1 MFWRAVNKKRWVL
14 GTQNKEV
21 QMKKTMKRMLCG
33 LMVLAMLFSLSAGLA
48 VSAFA
53 TDDGA
58 TTTGKTASGVCGEA
72 VTYSY
77 YDATPNDYSPSGV
90 LTITGIGAMYDYQ
103 QTSSMSVDT
112 PWFEADYRFDIQK
125 VVIMPGVTSIGAFAF
140 YNLTK
145 CTEVVIPIGVVSIGE
160 WAFAYT
166 AITKVDL
173 PVTLK
178 SVRHFAFF
186 NSKLPSDG
194 ANSTCAGFPSI
205 DNEKV
210 GNTSTNHEL
219 INDLDS
225 ASKDNIIVEASGKL
239 CDGIEWRYSST
250 SKTLT
255 LSSAYDG
262 VINKNIY
269 EMIDMQMTLENP
281 QPWPWSSYMS
291 SIQNVYI
298 TKGISN
304 IGQFVLAQ
312 LPALQS
318 VTVGEHIE
326 TIEKNAFNSDGMLR
340 GNIILPE
347 ATTTIEDEAF
357 LGCTGPITVITPNTK
372 EEVGNTFSKVGNT
385 GVVYQFANEGGS
397 TPSGPDAATTGLL
410 ANDTIRWTYIPVA
423 GMLFVEPVNA
433 GGKVNMPHF
442 ASSSEAP
449 WDAFDD
455 EIKVVYI
462 QPGIAEI
469 GKYNFA
475 DLPNL
480 TNVSFPSEDLTR
492 INSYAFG
499 NDVSL
504 TSVAF
509 PKSVAMIYQ
518 YAFYGCNGLTS
529 AVAANSFMMIDR
541 MGNEKLYSLLFGGGG
556 GTTPTPPPSTQ
567 PTTGSCG
574 LSAIWTYDKTTK
586 TLTISGSGPMTNY
599 NTPSETPWNYYM
611 DEIETLIVTKDIT
624 IVGSHA
630 LDGAD
635 ALKTVSL
642 PSSLMGVGTAA
653 FKACPAITTARVDK
667 VEGTLTISTE
677 NKDLT
682 DHLIYNS
689 ASTTPTNGNCGA
701 SATWV
706 YDPATKLL
714 VIAGSGTMTDYETP
728 ALTPWSS
735 YMTSIE
741 GVYVSEGITTVGKN
755 ALCGATALKQV
766 TLPSTLM
773 IVATSAFDNCPAI
786 NDATVERAEGTL
798 MIGNNNKDLTDHLR
812 YKASPSNPDNP
823 NPPVNPNPGTGNDDG
838 GSIPDTGLTWTYSPA
853 THALNIKGAGQIPN
867 YSAASPAP
875 WAKYASE
882 IEAITVQEGIT
893 AIGSYA
899 FANMPKLVDVY
910 LPQSLK
916 TIGDNAFNG
925 CTSVKTVKL
934 PDGLTSLGKGA
945 FRNCSSLTAIEIPA
959 GVRVIDDYTFCD
971 CVSLESVKLNKG
983 LERIGY
989 RAFYNCKALKLI
1001 EFPTTLTEIGSEAFW
1016 GCSGL
1021 EGVVISS
1028 SPLTIGKDAFAGCT
1042 SLVKVI
1048 LDKVSEPTVDTG
1060 NENLTD
1066 HYVASTASG
1075 TLANGV
1081 QWVVDRVDGTLTF
1094 FGSGEVVREEAWLD
1108 EMKYVDTVIFDN
1120 GITGI
1125 EAGLLKDDANV
1136 EYVRMANTVT
1146 SIGEGAF
1153 ERCRNLERV
1162 ILSGGLTTLGK
1173 SAFAGCTALTDIALP
1188 NSLTVIPESAF
1199 TSCTAMTAVT
1209 LGNAVTSIGKNAFD
1223 NCTSL
1228 REIVIPATVTTLS
1241 EGAFKDCTALSK
1253 VTLSGGKLPPLQKG
1267 IFVGCS
1273 GIQNV
1278 NFNGSKAQ
1286 WDTLTANADDEIKN
1300 AKINYTVSFTVKYVY
1315 VGGPLNGQLV
1325 QESVTYVGKPGEAF
1339 TITVPSVSFYTPKAT
1354 SLNQVF
1360 ASVDQEITVEFVP
1373 NEYTVTIEYVDA
1385 NGNKL
1390 SEDGKVNLTYG
1401 DSIKLSAANIPG
1413 YTAKLGS
1420 QEVNVNNGNTTI
1432 RFEYTINKYSYTV
1445 EYWNTRTETLLGSKT
1460 FEVDYMTVV
1469 TLKGA
1474 DMPMIKGY
1482 TLTDAEATYTIDG
1495 IKDNEQVIKVYY
1507 DPTGVELTIE
1517 YYNDKNVK
1525 IAEDKKVTVFYGDK
1539 LFVESPVVKGMK
1551 PAAAVEIEAYNGEG
1565 PVIKVVY
1572 EREEYTITVNF
1583 LMNSLTGEK
1592 RHEPYTAVAKFEDKF
1607 VFDLSKFEQ
1616 YAPDTGYE
1624 VKAPVLTIE
1633 SVSEDAE
1640 LNIVYT
1646 LRRLT
1651 VTVHYVDEN
1660 GNKIAEDFT
1669 QVYDYGT
1676 KVSHASPEV
1685 KGMTPDLAVYIV
1697 DSLTG
1702 DVEKTI
1708 AYTRRSYQVTV
1719 VFQEAGTVDYKMFP
1733 DFTTTVKYGDN
1744 YVFLL
1749 SEHKDYINPA
1759 YVTHTEALDFGT
1771 IEEDKVLT
1779 LTYSP
1784 KELKL
1789 TVEYTNADGT
1799 VVAKD
1804 ELTVLAGRAYEI
1816 AAKTLEGYK
1825 TTLAK
1830 SGVMGVDNM
1839 TIIIPLEAET
1849 STPGGNTQ
1857 NPGDNT
1863 QNPGDN
1869 TQKPGDNDNEKGG
1882 TGKVVA
1888 VILIIVLVLGGGG
1901 AAFYFLY
1908 LKKPL

>member
-1 MFWRAVNKKRWVL
+1 
-14 GTQNKEV
+14 
-21 QMKKTMKRMLCG
+21 MKKTMKRMLCG

-77 YDATPNDYSPSGV
+77 YDATPGDHSPSGV
-90 LTITGIGAMYDYQ
+90 LTITGVGAMYDYQ

-112 PWFEADYRFDIQK
+112 PWYEADYRFDIQK
-125 VVIMPGVTSIGAFAF
+125 VVIMPGVTSIGSFAF
-140 YNLTK
+140 FNLTK
-145 CTEVVIPIGVVSIGE
+145 CTEVTIPLGVVSIGE

-166 AITKVDL
+166 AIKKVAL

-186 NSKLPSDG
+186 NSQLLSDG
-194 ANSTCAGFPSI
+194 ANSTCAGYPSI
-205 DNEKV
+205 DNEV
-210 GNTSTNHEL
+210 MGSTSTNYEL
-219 INDLDS
+219 INDLDA
-225 ASKDNIIVEASGKL
+225 ASKDNIQVEAFGQL
-239 CDGIEWRYSST
+239 CPGIEWRYSSS

-262 VINKNIY
+262 VINTTIY

-281 QPWPWSSYMS
+281 EPWPWKSYMT

-318 VTVGEHIE
+318 VTVGEHVE
-326 TIEKNAFNSDGMLR
+326 TIERNAFNGDRLLK
-340 GNIILPE
+340 GNMNLPE
-347 ATTTIEDEAF
+347 ATTTIEAEAF
-357 LGCTGPITVITPNTK
+357 NGCTGPLTVITPNTQQ
-372 EEVGNTFSKVGNT
+372 EVGATFSKVGNA
-385 GVVYQFANEGGS
+385 GVVYQFASSGSGGGS
-397 TPSGPDAATTGLL
+397 TPSTPEATTSGLI
-410 ANDTIRWTYIPVA
+410 ADGTIRWTYIPVA
-423 GMLFVEPVNA
+423 GMLFVEPAVAGTAVAMPNFNA
-433 GGKVNMPHF
+433 
-442 ASSSEAP
+442 SSEAP
-449 WDAFDD
+449 WD
-455 EIKVVYI
+455 VYGNDITLLFI
-462 QPGIAEI
+462 QPGITEI
-469 GKYNFA
+469 GRYNFA

-480 TNVSFPSEDLTR
+480 TNVSFPDESLTR
-492 INSYAFG
+492 IREHSFEHN
-499 NDVSL
+499 VSL
-504 TSVAF
+504 STVSFPNSVSKIYESAF
-509 PKSVAMIYQ
+509 D
-518 YAFYGCNGLTS
+518 GCDGLTS
-529 AVAANSFMMIDR
+529 ASAANSFMVLDPV
-541 MGNEKLYSLLFGGGG
+541 GNTKLWSLLYGGG
-556 GTTPTPPPSTQ
+556 GTTPTPPPSTT
-567 PTTGSCG
+567 PTSGSCG
-574 LSAIWTYDKTTK
+574 TSAYWNYDASTK
-586 TLTISGSGPMTNY
+586 TLTITGSGPVTSY
-599 NTPSETPWNYYM
+599 NSPSEAPWSPYM
-611 DEIETLIVTKDIT
+611 TQIETLIVTEGIS
-624 IVGSHA
+624 IVGSN
-630 LDGAD
+630 
-635 ALKTVSL
+635 ALKGATALKNVSL
-642 PSSLMGVGTAA
+642 PASLLGIGASA
-653 FKACPAITTARVDK
+653 FENCPAITYAYVDQP
-667 VEGTLTISTE
+667 EGSLMIGAANT
-677 NKDLT
+677 DLT
-682 DHLIYNS
+682 DHLLYK
-689 ASTTPTNGNCGA
+689 ATTTAPTTGTCGEA
-701 SATWV
+701 LTWT
-706 YDPATKLL
+706 YDPATKIL
-714 VIAGSGTMTDYETP
+714 VISGTGAMTDY
-728 ALTPWSS
+728 ASAAQTPWSS

-741 GVYVSEGITTVGKN
+741 TVIVQQGVTTVGN
-755 ALCGATALKQV
+755 HALDGATSLKTV
-766 TLPSTLM
+766 TMP
-773 IVATSAFDNCPAI
+773 ATMTKIGVDAFAGCSGLTQAYVDRI
-786 NDATVERAEGTL
+786 EGTVEIRG
-798 MIGNNNKDLTDHLR
+798 GNMYLTQVLL
-812 YKASPSNPDNP
+812 YKAADNPTPPDNP

-838 GSIPDTGLTWTYSPA
+838 GSIPGTGLTWTYSPA

-989 RAFYNCKALKLI
+989 RAFYNCKALKFI

-1339 TITVPSVSFYTPKAT
+1339 TITVPSVPFYTPKAT

-1373 NEYTVTIEYVDA
+1373 NKYTVTIEYVDA

-1390 SEDGKVNLTYG
+1390 SEDGKVDLTYG
-1401 DSIKLSAANIPG
+1401 DSIKISAATIPG

-1474 DMPMIKGY
+1474 DMPTIKGY

-1507 DPTGVELTIE
+1507 DPTSVELTIE

-1539 LFVESPVVKGMK
+1539 LLVESPVVKGMK

-1592 RHEPYTAVAKFEDKF
+1592 RHEPYTAVAKFEDEF
-1607 VFDLSKFEQ
+1607 VFDLSKFGQ

-1624 VKAPVLTIE
+1624 VKNPVLIIE
-1633 SVSEDAE
+1633 SVTEDTE
-1640 LNIVYT
+1640 LNVVYT

-1733 DFTTTVKYGDN
+1733 DFTTTVKYGDS

-1749 SEHKDYINPA
+1749 SEHTDYINPA

-1779 LTYSP
+1779 LTYTP

-1825 TTLAK
+1825 TTPAK

-1839 TIIIPLEAET
+1839 TIVITLEAET

-1857 NPGDNT
+1857 TPGDNT

-1882 TGKVVA
+1882 AGKVVA
-1888 VILIIVLVLGGGG
+1888 VILIIVVVLGGGG

-1908 LKKPL
+1908 LKKKPF